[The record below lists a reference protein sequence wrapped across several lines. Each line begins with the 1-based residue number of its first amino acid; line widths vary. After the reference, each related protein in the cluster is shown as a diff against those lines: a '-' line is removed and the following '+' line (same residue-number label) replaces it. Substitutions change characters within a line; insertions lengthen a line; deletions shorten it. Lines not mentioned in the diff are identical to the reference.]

1 MNPAVN
7 RSPQSPQPKSP
18 EKLVRPTR
26 PEPEPIASTQA
37 SERQEAPPAP
47 APPPEQV
54 AEEPKARQQPIPPP
68 GEPMQYRA
76 IGLVRGQY
84 LPSAEQFTQGML
96 LADDETL
103 IDSVLLGR
111 VMSLVK
117 NHIDLSQPH
126 LWVVYPRTRK
136 EDDKLHL
143 QIVGVWE
150 PETLDRDKADESSDS
165 DRTEDGEEAIEDGY
179 FSIRGEVVYQSPPDR
194 QIVVKIRQSS
204 RQQSEKAKFF
214 KLHLQCSIGDKMLGR
229 FWDFQVLRQDR
240 DLVVREGKD
249 IGFLPLK
256 KKPKTAFSKRPVD
269 RKPQLPRRD
278 DRPPMPAS
286 PSERKPLP
294 KPIKRQG
301 L

>member
-1 MNPAVN
+1 
-7 RSPQSPQPKSP
+7 
-18 EKLVRPTR
+18 
-26 PEPEPIASTQA
+26 
-37 SERQEAPPAP
+37 
-47 APPPEQV
+47 
-54 AEEPKARQQPIPPP
+54 
-68 GEPMQYRA
+68 MQYRA

-96 LADDETL
+96 LAEDETL

-150 PETLDRDKADESSDS
+150 PETLDRDNAAESSDS
-165 DRTEDGEEAIEDGY
+165 DEPGDPEEAIEDGY
-179 FSIRGEVVYQSPPDR
+179 FSIRGEVVFQSHSDR
-194 QIVVKIRQSS
+194 QIVVKIRQLS

-214 KLHLQCSIGDKMLGR
+214 KLHLQCSLSDKMVGH
-229 FWDFQVLRQDR
+229 FWDLQVLRQER

-256 KKPKTAFSKRPVD
+256 KKPKPAFNKRPVGQ
-269 RKPQLPRRD
+269 KPQLPKRE
-278 DRPPMPAS
+278 DRLPMPAS

-294 KPIKRQG
+294 KPIKRQES
-301 L
+301 